1 MRMKKRP
8 HMKDFTNKID
18 RLYLLTYL
26 AFAYKAQFQAL
37 F

>member
-1 MRMKKRP
+1 
-8 HMKDFTNKID
+8 MKDFTKKID

-26 AFAYKAQFQAL
+26 AFAYRAQFQAL